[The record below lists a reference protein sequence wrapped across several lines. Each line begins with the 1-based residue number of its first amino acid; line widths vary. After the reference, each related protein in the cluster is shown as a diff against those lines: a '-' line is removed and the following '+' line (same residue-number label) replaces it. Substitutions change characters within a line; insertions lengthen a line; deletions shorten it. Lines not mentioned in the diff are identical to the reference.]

1 MQVGKQ
7 AYEMKDFKQIVRWRE
22 HVSWEVGVRN
32 ERF

>member
-22 HVSWEVGVRN
+22 HASREASVRN
-32 ERF
+32 EGF